1 MIRLPRRLPPAL
13 QPLRH
18 GVYRRLWSAY
28 VVVSL
33 GAWMQNTGAGWLMTN
48 LQPNALTV
56 SLVQAATI
64 LPVFLLALPA
74 GALADI
80 VERRRYMIGVQFLM
94 LLVAAGLAAV
104 TYAHWIGATSLLLF
118 TFAIGVG
125 TAMGGPAWGTIVTEV
140 VPRRDLAQAIALNG
154 VGYNLAR
161 AIGPAV
167 AGFVVALGGAA
178 ATFLLNAVSFLAV
191 VSVLL
196 SWRNPR
202 EVSKLPREHFLSAM
216 RTGVRFVRNT
226 PSVRAAMLRIA
237 AYYLPTAGPW
247 AMLPLVVREQL
258 RLGPGAFGLL
268 LAAMGLGGVVSGMV
282 LPQIHGRLSRGR
294 IMLVCSLLSCLGMG
308 LLSVSRHWSIAVLS
322 MFIFGLGWVAAS
334 ATTQAATQLASPTW
348 VRARALAIYQF
359 ASNGSLFM
367 GSFLWGW
374 LGTHIGVSDTL
385 AVASLFGVVLAFAAL
400 PWALNTPVAQDKAPV
415 VPPSFPP
422 LPEAPAPELAPLL
435 NSARGQVL
443 EMVRYTVSPAGRASF
458 LEAMAEIRQIRGRCG
473 AIMWQLYEDVA
484 HPEGWLE
491 LWSMENWT
499 DHLREATRLSPE
511 DLGALAALT
520 VYQPQSTT
528 PHASRYLAVETPRP
542 RLLRNVA

>member
-1 MIRLPRRLPPAL
+1 MALPAAL

-48 LQPNALTV
+48 LRPDALTV

-94 LLVAAGLAAV
+94 LLVATGLAAA

-161 AIGPAV
+161 AIGPAI

-191 VSVLL
+191 VTVLV
-196 SWRNPR
+196 SWRSPR

-216 RTGVRFVRNT
+216 RNGVRFVRNT
-226 PSVRAAMLRIA
+226 PAVRAAMLRIA

-268 LAAMGLGGVVSGMV
+268 LAAMGIGGVASGLL
-282 LPQIHGRLSRGR
+282 LPQIHGRLDRGR
-294 IMLVCSLLSCLGMG
+294 IMLACSLMSCLGMG
-308 LLSVSRHWSIAVLS
+308 LLSAARHWSVAVLA
-322 MFIFGLGWVAAS
+322 MLVFGLGWVSAS

-359 ASNGSLFM
+359 ASNGSLFL
-367 GSFLWGW
+367 GSFVWGW
-374 LGTHIGVSDTL
+374 LGTRVGVSATL
-385 AVASLFGVVLAFAAL
+385 AIGSAFGVVLAFAAL
-400 PWALNTPVAQDKAPV
+400 PWRLEAPPVRDKATG
-415 VPPSFPP
+415 PPAAFPP
-422 LPEAPAPELAPLL
+422 LPEAPAPELAPVLA
-435 NSARGQVL
+435 SARSQLL
-443 EMVRYTVSPAGRASF
+443 EMVRYTVTVGGRDDF
-458 LEAMAEIRQIRGRCG
+458 LEQMAEIRQIRGRCG
-473 AIMWQLYEDVA
+473 AVMWQLYEDVA

-491 LWSMENWT
+491 VWTMESWT
-499 DHLREATRLSPE
+499 DHLREAMRLSPE
-511 DLGALAALT
+511 DLGTLAALAI
-520 VYQPQSTT
+520 YQPQSTT
-528 PHASRYLAVETPRP
+528 PHASRYLAVDTPRA
-542 RLLRNVA
+542 RKLRNVA